1 MRKRTIAKEVELQGV
16 GLHSGDPVRLRLV
29 PDFSGRG
36 IGFVRVEDKKMVW
49 IPAHFREVKSTSYS
63 TTLGSN
69 GTRVATVEHLM
80 SAIYALGIDSLV
92 VEVSGPEVP
101 IMDGSSIEFV
111 KALNIA
117 DINYLPEEKRYFRI
131 VKEFTLKEGDRSI
144 IALPYDGFKVH
155 YTIEFDHPLIK
166 RQELELDI
174 NEESFMELI
183 SSARTFGFLSEVS
196 QLKQAGLAKGGS
208 LKNAVVLDNS
218 KVLNPEGLR
227 FQDEF
232 VRHKIL
238 DFVGDMALLSYPIK
252 GHFIV
257 NKSGHGLNHQFL
269 KELVSKRDL
278 WKIE

>member
-1 MRKRTIAKEVELQGV
+1 MRKRTIKKEVELYGV
-16 GLHSGDPVRLRLV
+16 GLHSGDRVRIRLI
-29 PDFSGRG
+29 PDFSGKG
-36 IGFVRVEDKKMVW
+36 VSFVRLEDKKAVW
-49 IPAHFREVKSTSYS
+49 IPAHFKEVKSTSYS

-80 SAIYALGIDSLV
+80 SAVYGLGIDSLV

-101 IMDGSSIEFV
+101 IMDGSSLEFV
-111 KALNIA
+111 RALKSANIG
-117 DINYLPEEKRYFRI
+117 YLQEDKRYFKI
-131 VKEFTLKEGDRSI
+131 LQEFTFTEGERSI
-144 IALPYDGFKVH
+144 TALPYDGFRVH

-174 NEESFMELI
+174 DEESFMEFI
-183 SSARTFGFLSEVS
+183 SSARTFGFLNEVF

-208 LKNAVVLDNS
+208 LQNAVVLDSS

-227 FQDEF
+227 FDDEF

-238 DFVGDMALLSYPIK
+238 DFVGDMALLNYPIK

-257 NKSGHGLNHQFL
+257 NKSGHDLNHRFL
-269 KELVSKRDL
+269 KELASRKDL
-278 WKIE
+278 WQIE